1 MKRSGVTSR
10 LVKLQRPPPEIRI
23 FAPALSPRSISR
35 TRLPRR
41 PAVIAHIR
49 PAAPAP
55 RTTTSKASISTMML
69 SIGLLECRVHQRTQF
84 AADGVGSRRHEL
96 SHEDHDQVLARIDPE
111 VSRRRAAPG
120 IVTDA
125 ARQHR

>member
-1 MKRSGVTSR
+1 MKRSGLTSR

-55 RTTTSKASISTMML
+55 RITTSNASIVYDDSF
-69 SIGLLECRVHQRTQF
+69 IGLFECRIHQRAQL
-84 AADGVGSRRHEL
+84 AADGVCGGRHEL

-111 VSRRRAAPG
+111 IS
-120 IVTDA
+120 
-125 ARQHR
+125 